1 MKAQLQAEGH
11 RLLRQHQVDH
21 LVAHAY
27 CPAINGLLQATGFL
41 ERDHHARVK
50 LLPYTGHGAEHGGR
64 NFAHVLGHGF
74 GVLDKVEFGPGVHRE
89 IFATHALGNVAQGQ
103 KAHALVTLV
112 SGDQG
117 VEAPHRENQ
126 AMVAV
131 HATLG
136 LAGGARGVDQDG
148 QLFGLAGSAALRE
161 HVGVL
166 LGMRT
171 AQGLQLLQAD
181 DHRVVEVAQTLHV
194 EHHNFLQQG

>member
-1 MKAQLQAEGH
+1 
-11 RLLRQHQVDH
+11 
-21 LVAHAY
+21 
-27 CPAINGLLQATGFL
+27 
-41 ERDHHARVK
+41 
-50 LLPYTGHGAEHGGR
+50 
-64 NFAHVLGHGF
+64 
-74 GVLDKVEFGPGVHRE
+74 
-89 IFATHALGNVAQGQ
+89 
-103 KAHALVTLV
+103 
-112 SGDQG
+112 
-117 VEAPHRENQ
+117 
-126 AMVAV
+126 MVAV

>member
-1 MKAQLQAEGH
+1 M
-11 RLLRQHQVDH
+11 
-21 LVAHAY
+21 AHAY

-50 LLPYTGHGAEHGGR
+50 LLPYTGHGAEHGGC

-74 GVLDKVEFGPGVHRE
+74 GVLDKVEFGPGVHRG
-89 IFATHALGNVAQGQ
+89 IFASHALGNVAQGQ
-103 KAHALVTLV
+103 KAHALVSLV
-112 SGDQG
+112 SGNQR
-117 VEAPHRENQ
+117 VVAPHGVDQ
-126 AMVAV
+126 AVVAV

-148 QLFGLAGSAALRE
+148 QLFGLAGSAALLE

-166 LGMRT
+166 LGVLS

-194 EHHNFLQQG
+194 KHHDLLQQG